1 MDEQEVLNGL
11 LIYVKHMKAF
21 FATFSSEA
29 SNDKV
34 ATAVEEAYNE
44 FSNLQQN
51 AAKLMVE
58 KGYMQV
64 NPQTQSAIDKLYKK
78 YKDKELA

>member
-34 ATAVEEAYNE
+34 ATAVEEV
-44 FSNLQQN
+44 L
-51 AAKLMVE
+51 
-58 KGYMQV
+58 
-64 NPQTQSAIDKLYKK
+64 
-78 YKDKELA
+78 